1 MKIAN
6 YSIEATPGEETGVM
20 LTVTLSNGITLS
32 GGITER
38 EAADLIL
45 HQANT
50 FFVYDTICVL
60 LAEIYEEYDRITD
73 ILEDISTI
81 E

>member
-6 YSIEATPGEETGVM
+6 YSIEATPGQELGVM

-38 EAADLIL
+38 EAADLVL

-50 FFVYDTICVL
+50 LFVYDSICVL
-60 LAEIYEEYDRITD
+60 LAEIYEEDDRITD

-81 E
+81 D

>member
-6 YSIEATPGEETGVM
+6 YSIEATPGQELGVM

-50 FFVYDTICVL
+50 LFVYDSICVL
-60 LAEIYEEYDRITD
+60 LAEIYEEDDRITD

-81 E
+81 D